1 MIGGECNCIGGDF
14 GEYVKDSLGLL
25 PLLSLHSGS
34 SSGSGSSSRRKS
46 SSTCVF

>member
-1 MIGGECNCIGGDF
+1 MIEGECNCIGGDF

-34 SSGSGSSSRRKS
+34 SSSCSCSSSRGNK
-46 SSTCVF
+46 

>member
-1 MIGGECNCIGGDF
+1 MIGVECNCIGEDF

-34 SSGSGSSSRRKS
+34 SGSGSSSRRNK
-46 SSTCVF
+46 

>member
-1 MIGGECNCIGGDF
+1 MGGECNCIGGDF

-25 PLLSLHSGS
+25 PLLSL
-34 SSGSGSSSRRKS
+34 RIVVVVVEEVS